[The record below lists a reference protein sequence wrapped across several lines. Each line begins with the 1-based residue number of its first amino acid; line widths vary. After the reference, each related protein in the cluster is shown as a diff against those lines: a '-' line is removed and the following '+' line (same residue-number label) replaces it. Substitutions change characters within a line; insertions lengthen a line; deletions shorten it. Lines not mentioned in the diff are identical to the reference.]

1 MYNNNENGDKS
12 SLASADFKKIIPTI
26 GSICPDWLKYFLRKN
41 GFVELG
47 DGLKLVSVADD
58 DHILR
63 VIYPNGN
70 YRNVVKNHSVGPK
83 CNWKY
88 ITEQVRHIVC
98 GHYNVPDPKNFPT
111 FNDWAEDL
119 YEYGF
124 CNSEKRWEKFQKEF
138 GVASMADYEAET
150 AKFNA

>member
-1 MYNNNENGDKS
+1 MNNMIQNGDKS
-12 SLASADFKKIIPTI
+12 QASADNFNKIIVNI
-26 GSICPDWLKYFLRKN
+26 GSICSDWLKYFLRKN

-47 DGLKLVSVADD
+47 DGLKLVSVSDD

-88 ITEQVRHIVC
+88 ITEQVRQIMTT
-98 GHYNVPDPKNFPT
+98 HYDVPNPKNFPT
-111 FNDWAEDL
+111 FNDWANDL
-119 YEYGF
+119 YEYGN
-124 CNSEKRWEKFQKEF
+124 CHSEKRWAKIR
-138 GVASMADYEAET
+138 ADYETET

>member
-1 MYNNNENGDKS
+1 MYNNIQNGQIS
-12 SLASADFKKIIPTI
+12 VATSADNFNKIIVSI
-26 GSICPDWLKYFLRKN
+26 GGISSDSLKYYLQKY

-47 DGLKLVSVADD
+47 DGLKLTTVRDD

-63 VIYPNGN
+63 VTYPNGN

-88 ITEQVRHIVC
+88 ITEQVRQIMTT
-98 GHYNVPDPKNFPT
+98 HYDVPDPKNFPT

-119 YEYGF
+119 YKYGN
-124 CNSEKRWEKFQKEF
+124 CHSEKRWAKIR
-138 GVASMADYEAET
+138 ADYEAET

>member
-1 MYNNNENGDKS
+1 MNNNNNNGQNS
-12 SLASADFKKIIPTI
+12 VATSADNFNKIIVNI
-26 GSICPDWLKYFLRKN
+26 GSICSDWLKYFLRKY

-63 VIYPNGN
+63 VTYPNGN
-70 YRNVVKNHSVGPK
+70 YYNVVKNHSVGPK

-88 ITEQVRHIVC
+88 ITEQVRQIMTT
-98 GHYNVPDPKNFPT
+98 HYDVPNPKYFPT

-119 YEYGF
+119 YKYGF
-124 CNSEKRWEKFQKEF
+124 CSSEKRWAKIR
-138 GVASMADYEAET
+138 ADYEAET
-150 AKFNA
+150 AKYNA

>member
-1 MYNNNENGDKS
+1 MNNKTFNGDKS

-88 ITEQVRHIVC
+88 ITEQVRQIMTT
-98 GHYNVPDPKNFPT
+98 HYNVPDPKNFPT
-111 FNDWAEDL
+111 FNDWANDL

-124 CNSEKRWEKFQKEF
+124 CNSEKRWAKIR
-138 GVASMADYEAET
+138 ADYEASYPGYDEMV
-150 AKFNA
+150 ARYSK